1 MSGSDTLK
9 KLLLP
14 LLQAQGKAAPVLE
27 DSDSYTLSLSQD
39 LVLELSE
46 TPQEFLTLSCLL
58 DIPEERYDEWET
70 LAILLQSN
78 LLGLEHPPI
87 ITGLLIELKKVIL
100 WTRQPFV
107 VLDTQSMKVLV
118 ERFAQQAEHV
128 QAWLLASPEPEASSM
143 TSS

>member
-1 MSGSDTLK
+1 MADSDTLK
-9 KLLLP
+9 NLLMP
-14 LLQAQGKAAPVLE
+14 LLQASGAAAPVLE
-27 DSDSYTLSLSQD
+27 NSDSYTLSLSQS

-46 TPQEFLTLSCLL
+46 TPQEYLTVSCLL

-87 ITGLLIELKKVIL
+87 ITGLLIEQKKVIL

-107 VLDTQSMKVLV
+107 VMDSSAMKVLV

-128 QAWLLASPEPEASSM
+128 QAWLHEPVEQAAEA
-143 TSS
+143 

>member
-1 MSGSDTLK
+1 MAGSDTLK
-9 KLLLP
+9 NLLIP
-14 LLQAQGKAAPVLE
+14 LLQAAGEAAPVLD

-39 LVLELSE
+39 LMLELSE
-46 TPQEFLTLSCLL
+46 TPQEFLTVSCLL
-58 DIPEERYDEWET
+58 DIPPERYDEWET

-87 ITGLLIELKKVIL
+87 ITGLLIEQKKVIL

-107 VLDTQSMKVLV
+107 VMDTQSMKVLV

-128 QAWLLASPEPEASSM
+128 QAWLLETPEM
-143 TSS
+143 TSAEA